1 MGHYF
6 LNDNNIESNV
16 KKLKYTFKGKV
27 LDLETDRGI
36 FCKDHIDFGT
46 NILLNNLPEFKGSLK
61 VVDVG
66 CGYGLIGLCIA
77 KAYPEFEVNMIDV
90 NQRALDIAIKN
101 ARFNKIGN
109 AKIFESDVYKNV
121 DEHFDVIITNPP
133 IRAGK
138 SVVHEIVINGYEKLN
153 TNGRIF
159 VVIQKKQGAPSL
171 IAKMEEVYD
180 EVNIIN
186 KEKGYFIIEGCRR

>member
-16 KKLKYTFKGKV
+16 KKLKYTFKGQV
-27 LDLETDRGI
+27 LELETDRGI

-46 NILLNNLPEFKGSLK
+46 NILLNSLPDFDGDLK
-61 VVDVG
+61 LIDVG

-77 KAYPEFEVNMIDV
+77 RAYPRFEVTMIDV

-101 ARFNKIGN
+101 SKFNKVKN
-109 AKIFESDVYKNV
+109 VEIFESDVYKKV
-121 DEHFDVIITNPP
+121 DGYFDVIITNPP

-138 SVVHEIVINGYEKLN
+138 SVVHEIVISGYEILN
-153 TNGRIF
+153 SNGKIY

-171 IAKMEEVYD
+171 IEKMEEVYD
-180 EVNIIN
+180 EVNVIN
-186 KEKGYFIIEGCRR
+186 KEKGYFIIEGYKK